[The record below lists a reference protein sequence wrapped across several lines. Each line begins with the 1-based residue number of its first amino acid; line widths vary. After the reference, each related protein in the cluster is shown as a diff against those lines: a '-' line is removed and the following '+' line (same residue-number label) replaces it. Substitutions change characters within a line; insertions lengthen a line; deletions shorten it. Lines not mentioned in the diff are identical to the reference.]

1 MQLNLEELNYLQEVL
16 EQATQYT
23 KARGEQVE
31 HPSVSHDELLN
42 KIKQQIHKISSWV
55 DTSHL
60 TNTMWLSMITHT
72 TINHIVYV
80 PRQYTL
86 T

>member
-31 HPSVSHDELLN
+31 HPSVSHNTILN
-42 KIKQQIHKISSWV
+42 KIKQEIHKISSWV
-55 DTSHL
+55 DTSL
-60 TNTMWLSMITHT
+60 LPNTMWLSMITHT
-72 TINHIVYV
+72 MDNHIV
-80 PRQYTL
+80 
-86 T
+86 

>member
-42 KIKQQIHKISSWV
+42 KIKQEIHKISSWV

-60 TNTMWLSMITHT
+60 TNTMWLSMITYT
-72 TINHIVYV
+72 TIKLNQHVQ
-80 PRQYTL
+80 RQYTL

>member
-31 HPSVSHDELLN
+31 HPTVSHQRILD
-42 KIKQQIHKISSWV
+42 KIKQEIHKISS
-55 DTSHL
+55 
-60 TNTMWLSMITHT
+60 
-72 TINHIVYV
+72 
-80 PRQYTL
+80 
-86 T
+86 

>member
-42 KIKQQIHKISSWV
+42 KIKQEIHKISS
-55 DTSHL
+55 
-60 TNTMWLSMITHT
+60 
-72 TINHIVYV
+72 
-80 PRQYTL
+80 
-86 T
+86 

>member
-42 KIKQQIHKISSWV
+42 KIKQEIHKISSWV

-60 TNTMWLSMITHT
+60 TNIMWLSMITHT
-72 TINHIVYV
+72 MDIHNQHVQ
-80 PRQYTL
+80 RQYTL

>member
-42 KIKQQIHKISSWV
+42 KIKQEIHKISSWV

-60 TNTMWLSMITHT
+60 PNTMWLSMITYT
-72 TINHIVYV
+72 TIKLNQHVQ
-80 PRQYTL
+80 RQYTL